1 MKRLQGLYFVPATI
15 DSVSSGA
22 SLSRHPLHD
31 ISKMGFLKSC
41 VDTLLSLATFN
52 IYNPY
57 DISTQKPLLSS
68 SDNDGSGQAPIASPP
83 GTVSFEPH
91 SATAGFKCTYPSR
104 WKPCNTE
111 TSRDCWL
118 QDTESPNEFGAY
130 SQVDIHTDCEY
141 LHFGTRGS
149 ARERMR

>member
-1 MKRLQGLYFVPATI
+1 
-15 DSVSSGA
+15 
-22 SLSRHPLHD
+22 
-31 ISKMGFLKSC
+31 MGFLKSC
-41 VDTLLSLATFN
+41 LDTLLSLATFN

-57 DISTQKPLLSS
+57 DISTQKPFFTSS
-68 SDNDGSGQAPIASPP
+68 SDGDIGKTPISSPP

-91 SATAGFKCTYPSR
+91 SATAGFKCTYPAR

-130 SQVDIHTDCEY
+130 SQVDIHTDCEC
-141 LHFGTRGS
+141 LHFGT
-149 ARERMR
+149 